1 VKKSGKQ
8 EIMEEKKIKLEAF
21 KNYDYGELDFK
32 SINLTWD
39 TSKWNNILES
49 LQNFKGIDFNYPF
62 LTNNLPSTRKSTSE
76 TAVKHLKEAY
86 HNGNLNFVLGA
97 GISSEFGIPTWDN
110 LLQRLLMTTIEQETE
125 KAVILSKFFSKI
137 FNPSSLIAGRYL
149 EESFKDDKVKNKFE
163 KSVREALYET
173 YDEQAESLI
182 IDEIIKF
189 CLAPGNSPNL
199 DGIITYNYDDIVET
213 KLKARNLD
221 MPFESVFG
229 QAINPDSNVLKIYHV
244 HGFLPRNGNIGNDN
258 KITLGE
264 FVYHEQYSNTY
275 SWNNI
280 VQINKFRDKTC
291 LFIGTSLTDPNIR
304 RLLDISKNQK
314 KSNKYHYIFKKKIN
328 KTWLKEAINKIIS
341 DNPELKNDKNNIDL
355 KIDETIDFLIELKNR
370 FEEKDSESLG
380 VKTVWI
386 DDYDKDIS
394 AILKKI
400 RL

>member
-1 VKKSGKQ
+1 
-8 EIMEEKKIKLEAF
+8 MEENSKKDEIKNIDLKNINLNWDTERWNSLIENLYNF
-21 KNYDYGELDFK
+21 KN
-32 SINLTWD
+32 
-39 TSKWNNILES
+39 
-49 LQNFKGIDFNYPF
+49 IDFNYPF
-62 LTNNLPSTRKSTSE
+62 LTHNLPTTRKSSSE
-76 TAVKHLKEAY
+76 TAIRHLKEAY
-86 HNGNLNFVLGA
+86 KNGNLNFVLGA

-125 KAVILSKFFSKI
+125 KAVLLSKIFSKI

-149 EESFKDDKVKNKFE
+149 EESFKDEKVKNKFE
-163 KSVREALYET
+163 KHVRDALYET
-173 YDEQAESLI
+173 YDENAKSLI

-199 DGIITYNYDDIVET
+199 DGIITYNYDDIIET
-213 KLKARNLD
+213 KLREKNLD

-229 QAINPDSNVLKIYHV
+229 QAINPDNNVLKIHHV
-244 HGFLPRNGNIGNDN
+244 HGFLPRKGNIGNDN

-304 RLLDISKNQK
+304 RLLDIAKSQK
-314 KSNKYHYIFKKKIN
+314 KSNKFHYIFKKKTNKSWLKNSIN
-328 KTWLKEAINKIIS
+328 KLVSE
-341 DNPELKNDKNNIDL
+341 NPEIGIDKNNNNL

-386 DDYDKDIS
+386 DDYDNDIS
-394 AILKKI
+394 EILKKI
-400 RL
+400 RT